1 MKKTL
6 LRIAAVAAA
15 VLLVGGLTAYSYAAG
30 PQKMTGVVVAEKSAS
45 FDASQPVRGGVLTV
59 DNVLAPD
66 DSWVVVHLDMDGKP
80 GMRAGVAHVTA
91 GRHASVTVRL
101 DPAVKLTD
109 KVLVALHADRGVR
122 DTFEFDMKR
131 FDSSPDKP
139 YFVNGMELAK
149 EVPVE

>member
-1 MKKTL
+1 VRKTL

-30 PQKMTGVVVAEKSAS
+30 PQKMVGVVVAEKSAS
-45 FDASQPVRGGVLTV
+45 FDASQPVRDGVLTV

-80 GMRAGVAHVTA
+80 GMRVGVAHVTA
-91 GRHASVTVRL
+91 GTHASVTVRL
-101 DPAVKLTD
+101 DPGVTLTD

-122 DTFEFDMKR
+122 GAFEFDMKR

-149 EVPVE
+149 EVPVG